1 MKPSEECKFHGLKG
15 LGEFSQLSGKS
26 CQTLINWHK
35 NSKFL
40 FDSYLLKALIKKDE
54 EENK

>member
-1 MKPSEECKFHGLKG
+1 MKPSEECKLYGLKG
-15 LGEFSQLSGKS
+15 LRELSQLSGKS
-26 CQTLINWHK
+26 CQTLINWYK

-40 FDSYLLKALIKKDE
+40 FEFELKKACYVKRR